1 MAAPAV
7 DKLPADSL
15 WKHCRRLRKPSAP
28 GIETFVAGP
37 SARGRTGMG
46 AVSCL
51 CDVLI
56 LSGLG
61 VSAGMALQA
70 DDLVNNGGTHSSRW
84 A

>member
-1 MAAPAV
+1 
-7 DKLPADSL
+7 
-15 WKHCRRLRKPSAP
+15 
-28 GIETFVAGP
+28 
-37 SARGRTGMG
+37 MG